1 MEVACAMPKYEK
13 LPDPLALEDA
23 VLKFWEQAAI
33 FEKSL
38 QQTRDKKPYVF
49 YEGPPTANGKPHVGH
64 LMARVNKDL
73 FPRYWTMKGC
83 YVLRKGGWD
92 THGLPVELEVEKSLG
107 LQSKAEIEQ
116 FGLDR
121 FAQKCRESV
130 WLYKSEWERFIQ
142 RMGFWIDLENAYIT
156 YTDEYI
162 ESVWWALKKIWEKGL
177 LYKGHKVLPYCP
189 RCGTALSSHEV
200 AQGYEITKDPSI
212 FFKLKVR
219 EFESSEARNLPP
231 RELANSYFLVW
242 TTTPWTV
249 PSNVA
254 IAVGPKFSYAT
265 VRVGTETFILARDLV
280 ESVLDEPHEI
290 LETFSG
296 EELVGMRYEPAYRL
310 SDDPTAY
317 RVVAADFVSLEDGTG
332 IVHIAPAF
340 GEEDFALGQTEQ
352 LPFVNPVDLEGKFTE
367 KFALASGRFVKDAD
381 AVIIQD
387 LKQRG
392 LLYKESSYEHEY
404 PFCWRCKTPLLYYA
418 RDSYFIKTTA
428 KQKEIIENNKH
439 IHWHPEHFRDGR
451 FGNFLE
457 TMKDWALSR
466 DRYWGTPLPLWV
478 CERCRR
484 ERCIGSRQELIEL
497 SLDQEKA
504 RTVEFHRP
512 WIDEVLLRC
521 PCGGTMRRV
530 PYVIDCWFDS
540 GMMHTA
546 QWHYPFENHEIFK
559 QQFPA
564 DFIAEGVDQTRGWFY
579 SLLVTSTLL
588 YEDHPY
594 PHPFKHVVVNLM
606 GLDAQGRKMSKS
618 LGNVLDPWDMINRFG
633 ADAVRWYFYSSSAPW
648 KDKRL
653 SLQGVA
659 DFQGPL
665 ETLRNVYSFF
675 ALYARIDRFDPA
687 LISSPDLTSWPP
699 SLKGRGEGSPPSSG
713 EGLGERSAGGRALVD
728 RWILSRLQT
737 TIQSAT
743 QCLDDYDIVGACDA
757 LKQFIDDLSNWY
769 VRTSRARFW
778 GNQWTSDKIAAFTTL
793 YEVLLDLVKLMA
805 PFVPFLTEA
814 IYQNLKTDR
823 MPESVHL
830 CAWPRV
836 NEQLRNSELEA
847 QMERARQIVT
857 AGLQARN
864 KAQIKVRQPL
874 ARAVVLAPG
883 QALGPEYQHLVMQE
897 LNVKRLEWLS
907 EEQPFALYTP
917 KLEYEKAALGK
928 DFRGLAP
935 QVMQVLEHLNM
946 VEHERRVQLAHELQ
960 TQKKLRLRVDG
971 QEVEVH
977 AETHV
982 RVALLPKEGYVEGS
996 EDDVKV
1002 LLDTR
1007 IDETLR
1013 QEGLVREFVRLV
1025 QECRKEAGFEVSDRI
1040 ELYYEADPEV
1050 QAALEKFARHIQEET
1065 LAVALQRDSSERV
1078 EFSKELDVNGYRAKI
1093 GLVRKR

>member
-1 MEVACAMPKYEK
+1 
-13 LPDPLALEDA
+13 
-23 VLKFWEQAAI
+23 
-33 FEKSL
+33 
-38 QQTRDKKPYVF
+38 
-49 YEGPPTANGKPHVGH
+49 
-64 LMARVNKDL
+64 
-73 FPRYWTMKGC
+73 YWTMKGY

-107 LQSKAEIEQ
+107 LQSKAEIEK
-116 FGLDR
+116 FGLDK

-130 WLYKSEWERFIQ
+130 WLYKNEWERFIQ

-200 AQGYEITKDPSI
+200 AQGYETVQDPSI
-212 FFKLKVR
+212 FFKLRVQPNPQ
-219 EFESSEARNLPP
+219 ARLGE
-231 RELANSYFLVW
+231 RSYFLVW

-254 IAVGPKFSYAT
+254 LAVGPKFTYAL
-265 VRVGTETFILARDLV
+265 VKVGAETLILARDLV
-280 ESVLDEPHEI
+280 ESVIKEPHEV
-290 LETFSG
+290 LETLTG
-296 EELVGMRYEPAYRL
+296 AELVGMRYEPAYKL
-310 SDDPTAY
+310 SDDPDAY

-340 GEEDFALGQTEQ
+340 GEEDYQVGQAEK
-352 LPFVNPVDLEGKFTE
+352 LPFVNPVDAEGKFTKE
-367 KFALASGRFVKDAD
+367 FPLAAGQFVKDAD

-387 LKQRG
+387 LKRRG
-392 LLYKESSYEHEY
+392 LLYKSGKYEHEY

-418 RDSYFIKTTA
+418 RDSYFIKTIA
-428 KQKEIIENNKH
+428 KQREIIENNKH

-457 TMKDWALSR
+457 TLKDWAISR

-478 CERCRR
+478 CERCQK
-484 ERCIGSRQELIEL
+484 EHCVGSRHELVEL
-497 SLDQEKA
+497 ALDKEQA

-512 WIDEVLLRC
+512 WIDEVVLQC
-521 PCGGTMRRV
+521 SCGGTMRRV

-618 LGNVLDPWDMINRFG
+618 LGNVIDPWDMINRFG

-653 SLQGVA
+653 SLQAVA

-665 ETLRNVYSFF
+665 ETLKNVYSFF
-675 ALYARIDRFDPA
+675 ALYAGIDRFEPA
-687 LISSPDLTSWPP
+687 LTPSPSPLR
-699 SLKGRGEGSPPSSG
+699 GRGEGV
-713 EGLGERSAGGRALVD
+713 RALLD
-728 RWILSRLQT
+728 RWILSRLHT
-737 TIQSAT
+737 TIRSVTQS
-743 QCLDDYDIVGACDA
+743 LDAYDIVEATEA

-769 VRTSRARFW
+769 VRNSRARFW
-778 GNQWTSDKIAAFTTL
+778 GNQWTADKIAAFTTL
-793 YEVLLDLVKLMA
+793 YEVLLELVKLMA
-805 PFVPFLTEA
+805 PFVPFLAEA
-814 IYQNLKTDR
+814 IYQNLKTER

-830 CAWPRV
+830 CAWPHYD
-836 NEQLRNSELEA
+836 ESLYDAELEA
-847 QMERARQIVT
+847 QMKRARQIVT

-864 KAQIKVRQPL
+864 KAQVKVRQPL
-874 ARAVVLAPG
+874 SVAVVLSES
-883 QALGPEYQHLVMQE
+883 QALDAEYQHLIRQE
-897 LNVKRLEWLS
+897 LNVKRLAWLRD
-907 EEQPFALYTP
+907 EQLFAFYTP
-917 KLEYEKAALGK
+917 KIEYEKAALGK
-928 DFRGLAP
+928 DFRGFAP
-935 QVMQVLEHLNM
+935 KVMDVLEHLNRA
-946 VEHERRVQLAHELQ
+946 EHERRVHLVQELKA
-960 TQKKLRLRVDG
+960 QKRLRLSVDG
-971 QEVEVH
+971 QEVDLLEG
-977 AETHV
+977 THV
-982 RVALLPKEGYVEGS
+982 RVTLLPQEGYVEGA
-996 EDDVKV
+996 EGDVRV
-1002 LLDTR
+1002 LLDIR
-1007 IDETLR
+1007 IDEALR

-1040 ELYYEADPEV
+1040 ELYYEADQEV
-1050 QAALEKFARHIQEET
+1050 QAALEKYARHVQEET
-1065 LAVALQRDSSERV
+1065 LAVTLQRDSSFRRV
-1078 EFSKELDVNGYRAKI
+1078 EFTKELDVNGYKAKV
-1093 GLVRKR
+1093 GLRRSK

>member
-1 MEVACAMPKYEK
+1 MPKYEK
-13 LPDPLALEDA
+13 LPDPLALEES

-33 FEKSL
+33 FPKSL
-38 QQTRDKKPYVF
+38 QQTKDSKPWVF

-73 FPRYWTMKGC
+73 FPRYWTMKGY

-107 LQSKAEIEQ
+107 LHSKAEIER
-116 FGLDR
+116 FGLDK

-130 WLYKSEWERFIQ
+130 WLYKGEWERFIE
-142 RMGFWIDLENAYIT
+142 RMGFWIDLDNAYIT
-156 YTDEYI
+156 YTNEYI

-200 AQGYEITKDPSI
+200 AQGYETTKDPSI
-212 FFKLKVR
+212 FFKLRVQPSDSQDSIDSKD
-219 EFESSEARNLPP
+219 SQT
-231 RELANSYFLVW
+231 FLVW

-254 IAVGPKFSYAT
+254 LAVGPKFTYAK
-265 VRVGTETFILARDLV
+265 VKVGHEIFILAQDLV
-280 ESVLDEPHEI
+280 ESVIKEPHEI
-290 LETFSG
+290 VETLPG
-296 EELVGMRYEPAYRL
+296 AELVGMRYEPAYKL
-310 SDDPTAY
+310 SDDPNAY

-340 GEEDFALGQTEQ
+340 GEEDYQLGQTEK

-367 KFALASGRFVKDAD
+367 KFALAQGQFVKDAD
-381 AVIIQD
+381 SMIIQD

-392 LLYKESSYEHEY
+392 LLYKSGRYEHEY

-478 CERCRR
+478 CEQCHK
-484 ERCIGSRQELIEL
+484 EHCVGSRQELVEL
-497 SLDQEKA
+497 ALDTEKA

-512 WIDEVLLRC
+512 WIDEIVLKC
-521 PCGGTMRRV
+521 SCGGTMRRV

-606 GLDAQGRKMSKS
+606 GLDAEGRKMSKS
-618 LGNVLDPWDMINRFG
+618 LGNVLDPWDLINKFG

-653 SLQGVA
+653 SLQAVA

-665 ETLRNVYSFF
+665 ETLKNVYNFF
-675 ALYARIDRFDPA
+675 ALYAGIDRFDPQT
-687 LISSPDLTSWPP
+687 SPPAPP
-699 SLKGRGEGSPPSSG
+699 RHGEGSSPFPHR
-713 EGLGERSAGGRALVD
+713 EGGQGVGSLLD

-737 TIQSAT
+737 TIEGVTRSM
-743 QCLDDYDIVGACDA
+743 DDYDIVGAADA

-769 VRTSRARFW
+769 VRNSRARFW
-778 GNQWTSDKIAAFTTL
+778 GNHWTTDKIAAFTTL
-793 YEVLLDLVKLMA
+793 YEVLMELVKLLA
-805 PFVPFLTEA
+805 PFVPFVTEA
-814 IYQNLKTDR
+814 IYQNLKTET

-830 CAWPRV
+830 CAWPTA
-836 NEQLRNSELEA
+836 NDKLRDPALEA
-847 QMERARQIVT
+847 QMERARRIVT

-864 KAQIKVRQPL
+864 KARIKVRQPL
-874 ARAVVLAPG
+874 AVAFVCGDEP
-883 QALGPEYQHLVMQE
+883 ALGEEYQQLVMQE

-907 EEQPFALYTP
+907 PEELFLCYTP

-935 QVMQVLEHLNM
+935 HVMNLLEQLNRG
-946 VEHERRVQLAHELQ
+946 EHEPRVGLAQDLQ
-960 TQKKLRLRVDG
+960 AHKKLRFSVAG
-971 QEVEVH
+971 QEVEL
-977 AETHV
+977 AEGTHL
-982 RVALLPKEGYVEGS
+982 RVALLPREGYVEGV
-996 EDDVKV
+996 EGTVRV

-1007 IDETLR
+1007 IDDELR

-1040 ELYYEADPEV
+1040 ELYYEATPEI
-1050 QAALEKFARHIQEET
+1050 QTALERFARYVQEET
-1065 LAVALQRDSSERV
+1065 LAVTLRRDGSFAKV
-1078 EFSKELDVNGYRAKI
+1078 EFTKELDVNGYKAKI
-1093 GLVRKR
+1093 GLARKR

>member
-1 MEVACAMPKYEK
+1 MPKYEK
-13 LPDPLALEDA
+13 LPDSLTLEAA
-23 VLKFWEQAAI
+23 VLTFWEQAAI
-33 FEKSL
+33 FQKSL
-38 QQTRDKKPYVF
+38 QQTKDKKPWVF

-73 FPRYWTMKGC
+73 FPRYWTMKGY

-107 LQSKAEIEQ
+107 LQSKADIEK
-116 FGLDR
+116 FGLDK

-130 WLYKSEWERFIQ
+130 WIYKSEWERFIQ

-156 YTDEYI
+156 YTNEYI
-162 ESVWWALKKIWEKGL
+162 ESVWWALKRIWEKGL

-200 AQGYEITKDPSI
+200 AQGYETVKDPSI
-212 FFKLKVR
+212 FFKLRV
-219 EFESSEARNLPP
+219 NPLTPLPP
-231 RELANSYFLVW
+231 SPSEGRGEGGEGARGEVLAKERSYFLVW

-254 IAVGPKFSYAT
+254 LAIGPKFSYAT
-265 VRVGTETFILARDLV
+265 VKVGNEIFILAKDLV
-280 ESVLDEPHEI
+280 ESVIKEPHEV
-290 LETFSG
+290 LETLPG
-296 EELVGMRYEPAYRL
+296 EKLVGMRYEPAYKL
-310 SDDPTAY
+310 SDDSNAY

-340 GEEDFALGQTEQ
+340 GEEDYQLGQTEK

-367 KFALASGRFVKDAD
+367 KFPLAAGQFVKDAD
-381 AVIIQD
+381 AVIIHD

-392 LLYKESSYEHEY
+392 LLYKSGKYEHEY

-428 KQKEIIENNKH
+428 KQREIIENNQQ

-457 TMKDWALSR
+457 TLKDWALSR

-478 CERCRR
+478 CQQCHR
-484 ERCIGSRQELIEL
+484 EHCIGSRQELVEL
-497 SLDQEKA
+497 ALDTEKA

-512 WIDEVLLRC
+512 WIDEVLLKC
-521 PCGGTMRRV
+521 SCGGTMRRV

-546 QWHYPFENHEIFK
+546 QWHYPFENQEIFK

-618 LGNVLDPWDMINRFG
+618 LGNVIDPWDMINRFG

-653 SLQGVA
+653 SLQAVA

-665 ETLRNVYSFF
+665 ETLKNVYNFF
-675 ALYARIDRFDPA
+675 ALYAGIDRFDPVEHKA
-687 LISSPDLTSWPP
+687 SVS
-699 SLKGRGEGSPPSSG
+699 E
-713 EGLGERSAGGRALVD
+713 RALLD

-737 TIQSAT
+737 TIHSVTQSM
-743 QCLDDYDIVGACDA
+743 DDYDIVGATDA
-757 LKQFIDDLSNWY
+757 IKQFIDDLSNWY
-769 VRTSRARFW
+769 VRNSRPRFW

-793 YEVLLDLVKLMA
+793 YEVLLELVKLIA
-805 PFVPFLTEA
+805 PFVPFLAEA
-814 IYQNLKTDR
+814 IYQNLRAET

-830 CAWPRV
+830 CTWPQAHD
-836 NEQLRNSELEA
+836 NLRDEGLEA
-847 QMERARQIVT
+847 QMKLARQIVT

-874 ARAVVLAPG
+874 SCAVILG
-883 QALGPEYQHLVMQE
+883 QALSSEYCQLIKQE
-897 LNVKRLEWLS
+897 LNVKRLEWLD
-907 EEQPFALYTP
+907 EAQPFAFYTP

-935 QVMQVLEHLNM
+935 RVMQVLDQLNRAEHQ
-946 VEHERRVQLAHELQ
+946 RRVQLAHELK
-960 TQKKLRLRVDG
+960 TQKKLVLRVDG
-971 QEVEVH
+971 QE
-977 AETHV
+977 AELLEGTHV
-982 RVALLPKEGYVEGS
+982 RLALLPREGYVEGT
-996 EDDVKV
+996 EGDVKV

-1007 IDETLR
+1007 IDDALR
-1013 QEGLVREFVRLV
+1013 QEGLVREFIRLV

-1050 QAALEKFARHIQEET
+1050 QKALEKFAQHVQEET
-1065 LAVALQRDSSERV
+1065 LAVTLQRNSSFERA
-1078 EFSKELDVNGYRAKI
+1078 EFRKELEVNGYKAEV
-1093 GLVRKR
+1093 GLRRSK

>member
-1 MEVACAMPKYEK
+1 MMEVACAMPKYEK
-13 LPDPLALEDA
+13 LSDALALEES
-23 VLKFWEQAAI
+23 VLRFWEQAAI
-33 FEKSL
+33 FRKSL
-38 QQTRDKKPYVF
+38 EQTKDKKPYVF

-73 FPRYWTMKGC
+73 FPRYWTMKGY

-107 LQSKAEIEQ
+107 LQSKAEIEK
-116 FGLDR
+116 FGIDK

-130 WLYKSEWERFIQ
+130 WMYKSEWERFIR

-162 ESVWWALKKIWEKGL
+162 ESVWWALKRIWEKGL

-200 AQGYEITKDPSI
+200 AQGYETTKDPSI
-212 FFKLKVR
+212 FFALKAQDPADSQT
-219 EFESSEARNLPP
+219 F
-231 RELANSYFLVW
+231 FLVW

-254 IAVGPKFSYAT
+254 LAVGPTFTYAK
-265 VRVGTETFILARDLV
+265 VKIGDEFFILAKDLV
-280 ESVLDEPHEI
+280 EAVIKDPHEI
-290 LETFSG
+290 VETFSG
-296 EELVGMRYEPAYRL
+296 AELVGMRYEPAYKL
-310 SDDPTAY
+310 SDDPNAY

-340 GEEDFALGQTEQ
+340 GEEDYQLGQIEK

-367 KFALASGRFVKDAD
+367 RFALAQGQFVKDAD

-392 LLYKESSYEHEY
+392 LLYKSGKYEHEY

-428 KQKEIIENNKH
+428 KQREIIENNKH

-478 CERCRR
+478 CERCQR
-484 ERCIGSRQELIEL
+484 EHCVGSRQELIDLALEK
-497 SLDQEKA
+497 EKA
-504 RTVEFHRP
+504 RAVEFHRP
-512 WIDEVLLRC
+512 WIDEILLRC
-521 PCGGTMRRV
+521 SCGGTMRRV

-546 QWHYPFENHEIFK
+546 QWHYPFENQEIFQ

-618 LGNVLDPWDMINRFG
+618 LGNVIDPWDMISKFG

-653 SLQGVA
+653 SLQAVA

-665 ETLRNVYSFF
+665 ETLKNVYNFF
-675 ALYARIDRFDPA
+675 ALYAGIDKFDPTQHKA
-687 LISSPDLTSWPP
+687 SV
-699 SLKGRGEGSPPSSG
+699 
-713 EGLGERSAGGRALVD
+713 GERTLLD
-728 RWILSRLQT
+728 RWILSRLQA
-737 TIQSAT
+737 TIQTAT
-743 QCLDDYDIVGACDA
+743 QSLDDYDIVGAADA
-757 LKQFIDDLSNWY
+757 LKGFIDDLSNWY
-769 VRTSRARFW
+769 VRNSRARFW
-778 GNQWTSDKIAAFTTL
+778 GSAWTADKRAAFATL
-793 YEVLLDLVKLMA
+793 YEVLLELVKLMA

-814 IYQNLKTDR
+814 IYQNLRTAQ

-830 CAWPRV
+830 CAWPQV
-836 NEQLRNSELEA
+836 NESLRDPVLEN
-847 QMERARQIVT
+847 QMAVARQVVT

-874 ARAVVLAPG
+874 SCAVVLSDAP
-883 QALGPEYQHLVMQE
+883 ALSTEYQQLIAQE
-897 LNVKRLEWLS
+897 LNVKRLEWLNQTMS
-907 EEQPFALYTP
+907 FEFYTP
-917 KLEYEKAALGK
+917 KLEYEKSALGK
-928 DFRGLAP
+928 DLRGFAP
-935 QVMQVLEHLNM
+935 KVMQVLEQLNKA
-946 VEHERRVQLAHELQ
+946 EHDRRVQLAQELK

-971 QEVEVH
+971 QEVELL

-982 RVALLPKEGYVEGS
+982 RIVLLPREGYVEGA
-996 EDDVKV
+996 EGTLRV

-1007 IDETLR
+1007 IDEALR

-1040 ELYYEADPEV
+1040 ELYYEADPDV
-1050 QAALEKFARHIQEET
+1050 QTALEKFASHVQEET
-1065 LAVALQRDSSERV
+1065 LAVTLQRNGSFERA
-1078 EFSKELDVNGYRAKI
+1078 EFSKELNVNGYKAKI